1 MIALLAPLWLPSGE
15 DAVLA
20 DVRAVLQRRPADDV
34 RDASE
39 LAAGLCALGADAVPV
54 LYGLTRG
61 EGLERLIGAAWEPER
76 WACGPEQISE
86 LALSALGR
94 APSRAVF
101 EELRAALEGSPGFQE
116 RVVALRILAAQA
128 KAEGLELLFA
138 NALALGDL
146 ECRRPSVQRDL
157 QASLAAILR
166 HDERA
171 WPEIGKRLSTLE
183 PALAVATLEAVAL
196 SERTRGMALLEEALE
211 RMPHMADAI
220 LEAMVDL
227 ELARPWGLTGRSLA
241 WLQPALE
248 GTDRAARERAIRLV
262 GRLRA
267 REAAPALVRL
277 LGDPEAG
284 PSARRALKL
293 MAGTDLGPL
302 AETWEHWH
310 EGELSWREKR
320 FEILLDTL
328 VARDPGRANQA
339 LVELLEHPLF
349 HDEAAAELAEA
360 LPQVPRAVALN
371 ACTELERLGSRWA
384 VPGLVQSLSLGK
396 AVLAARAE
404 RALLTLLRE
413 PPAELAPTPL
423 RAELEL

>member
-1 MIALLAPLWLPSGE
+1 
-15 DAVLA
+15 
-20 DVRAVLQRRPADDV
+20 
-34 RDASE
+34 
-39 LAAGLCALGADAVPV
+39 
-54 LYGLTRG
+54 
-61 EGLERLIGAAWEPER
+61 
-76 WACGPEQISE
+76 
-86 LALSALGR
+86 
-94 APSRAVF
+94 VF

-302 AETWEHWH
+302 AETWEQ
-310 EGELSWREKR
+310 R